1 MQLTVLVDNNTLVDR
16 YFQGEPGISFFIRD
30 GERRIL
36 FDTGYSGLFLANA
49 RKMDIDLR
57 HLDWVVLSHGH
68 LDHTWGLDPLIRLF
82 TEATIEGQSVER
94 PTVLG
99 HPAVLDSKRIDALP
113 IIGSALSEERISP
126 HFRLRFSREP
136 VWLTERLVF
145 LGEIPRTLE
154 FEAASPMGEVMARE
168 GPEPDLLADDSALAY
183 RSRDGLVLITGCA
196 HAGICNTI
204 EHARR
209 VCGEERVADIIG
221 GFHLLAPPAERMQE
235 TARHLEALGLRSLHP
250 CHCTDLSSKVALARR
265 LPVQEVGVGLLL
277 EYF

>member
-1 MQLTVLVDNNTLVDR
+1 VQLTVLVDNNTLIDR

-30 GERRIL
+30 DERRIL
-36 FDTGYSGLFLANA
+36 FDTGYSGLFLQNA

-57 HLDWVVLSHGH
+57 RLDWVVLSHGH

-82 TEATIEGQSVER
+82 TEAAIEGQPVER
-94 PTVLG
+94 PTLLG
-99 HPAVLDSKRIDALP
+99 HPGVLGSKRIEALP
-113 IIGSALSEERISP
+113 NAGSGLSEEKLSP
-126 HFRLRFSREP
+126 HFPLRFSREP

-145 LGEIPRTLE
+145 LGEIPRILD
-154 FEAASPMGEVMARE
+154 FEGACPLGEVVAGE
-168 GPEPDLLADDSALAY
+168 GTAPDLLVDDSALAY

-209 VCGEERVADIIG
+209 VCGEERLADVIG
-221 GFHLLAPPAERMQE
+221 GFHLLAPSAERLEE
-235 TARHLEALGLRSLHP
+235 TVRHLDAMGLRSLHP

-265 LPVQEVGVGLLL
+265 LPVEEVGVGLRL
-277 EYF
+277 EY

>member
-1 MQLTVLVDNNTLVDR
+1 MQLTVLVDNNTLIDR

-57 HLDWVVLSHGH
+57 RLDWVVLSHGH

-82 TEATIEGQSVER
+82 TEAAIEGQSVER

-99 HPAVLDSKRIDALP
+99 HPAVLGSKRIDALP
-113 IIGSALSEERISP
+113 NIGSALSEEKISP

-145 LGEIPRTLE
+145 LGEIPRILE
-154 FEAASPMGEVMARE
+154 FEAARPLGEVMTRQ
-168 GPEPDLLADDSALAY
+168 GPEPDPLADDSALAY
-183 RSRDGLVLITGCA
+183 RSQGGLVLITGCA

-209 VCGEERVADIIG
+209 VCGEERVADVIG
-221 GFHLLAPPAERMQE
+221 GFHLLAPPAERMDE
-235 TARHLEALGLRSLHP
+235 TVRRLEASGVRMLHP

-265 LPVQEVGVGLLL
+265 LPVEEVGVGLRL
-277 EYF
+277 EYC